1 MLILRMDFRSGEK
14 VLKMK
19 FEVRNLGPLRDAVI
33 ELGNLTVV
41 CGKNNCGKTYLA
53 YTLDTFLDTI
63 EYNVRLP
70 LRDADLSTLYSK
82 GAVGID
88 LRNYVKDYCNI
99 VKKTIPDFTVTLPRF
114 LAMDV
119 ERFTKT
125 VIDVPLTPEDVLQ
138 SLESAEELK
147 SINIEEV
154 LRITKTASIF
164 FKKSSAS
171 TKVVISLINTS
182 TELPPRKVVKVAI
195 GFKLAHLLNSSSIN
209 PIFPKSFIITSERT
223 GAALFRSELMSIKVR
238 KDQEQ
243 NKPQYPTGYKGYGY
257 QRPVEKDIEFI
268 LELKRFLPRKSY
280 IAEMHPEILDFFST
294 IAGGSY
300 ELDESID
307 QVLFKPCSVG
317 GSLSLAESSSTV
329 RALAELYFYLRHRAR
344 KGQLL
349 MFDEPEINLHPENQ
363 RKLARL
369 FAMLVKVGIKV
380 FITTH
385 SDYIVREINA
395 LIRIGTLDVAA
406 RRYVSD
412 KHGYHDGEE
421 LSPNE
426 VKFFVLKDG
435 FTEEVE
441 FDAESVSFGI
451 SSFDDTIEKFNI
463 LYNDLMD
470 LRHA

>member
-1 MLILRMDFRSGEK
+1 
-14 VLKMK
+14 MK
-19 FEVRNLGPLRDAVI
+19 FEVRNLGPLREAVI
-33 ELGNLTVV
+33 ELGSLTVV

-70 LRDADLSTLYSK
+70 LRAADLSALFSK
-82 GAVGID
+82 GMVVVD
-88 LRNYVKDYCNI
+88 LKNYVDDYLNI
-99 VKKTIPDFTVTLPRF
+99 VQKTIPDFTGTLPRF
-114 LAMDV
+114 LAM
-119 ERFTKT
+119 EAGRFTKT
-125 VIDVPLTPEDVLQ
+125 EVVVPLTQEDVLK
-138 SLESAEELK
+138 SLESAKELK
-147 SINIEEV
+147 DFYVDED
-154 LRITKTASIF
+154 LRITKTASVFI
-164 FKKSSAS
+164 KKVSAS
-171 TKVVISLINTS
+171 TKIIISLINTS
-182 TELPPRKVVKVAI
+182 TELPPRKVVNAVI
-195 GFKLAHLLNSSSIN
+195 GFKLAHFFNSSPDN
-209 PIFPKSFIITSERT
+209 PLFPKSFIITSERT

-280 IAEMHPEILDFFST
+280 IAESHPEILDFFST

-307 QVLFKPCSVG
+307 QVLFKPRSVQG
-317 GSLSLAESSSTV
+317 ALSLAESSSTV
-329 RALAELYFYLRHRAR
+329 RALAELYFYLRHRAK

-369 FAMLVKVGIKV
+369 FAMLVKAGIKV

-395 LIRIGTLDVAA
+395 LIRIGALEDTA

-412 KHGYHDGEE
+412 RYGYHDGEK
-421 LSPNE
+421 LSPEE

-435 FTEEVE
+435 ITEEVG

-451 SSFDDTIEKFNI
+451 SSFDDTIEKFN
-463 LYNDLMD
+463 LLCNDLMD
-470 LRHA
+470 LKHE

>member
-1 MLILRMDFRSGEK
+1 MPILHMNFQPSEK
-14 VLKMK
+14 DLKMR
-19 FEVRNLGPLRDAVI
+19 FEVRNLGPLREAAI
-33 ELGNLTVV
+33 ELGSLTVV

-70 LRDADLSTLYSK
+70 LRDVDLTALFSK
-82 GAVGID
+82 GAIVVD
-88 LRNYVKDYCNI
+88 LRNYVDDYLDI
-99 VKKTIPDFTVTLPRF
+99 VQKTIPDFTGTLPRF
-114 LAMDV
+114 LAMDIG
-119 ERFTKT
+119 RFARTE
-125 VIDVPLTPEDVLQ
+125 VVVPLTKEEIIT
-138 SLESAEELK
+138 SLESQQEPRGNNVEGGLQ
-147 SINIEEV
+147 
-154 LRITKTASIF
+154 ITKSSSIVIRR
-164 FKKSSAS
+164 SSAS

-182 TELPPRKVVKVAI
+182 AELPSRKIVNAAI
-195 GFKLAHLLNSSSIN
+195 GFKLAHLFNSSLSI
-209 PIFPKSFIITSERT
+209 PLFPKSFIITSERT

-435 FTEEVE
+435 FTDEVK
-441 FDAESVSFGI
+441 FDVESCSFGI
-451 SSFDDTIEKFNI
+451 SSFDDTIEKFNL

-470 LRHA
+470 LKHE

>member
-1 MLILRMDFRSGEK
+1 
-14 VLKMK
+14 MK
-19 FEVRNLGPLRDAVI
+19 FEVRNLGPLREAVI
-33 ELGNLTVV
+33 ELSGLTVV

-63 EYNVRLP
+63 GYNVRLP
-70 LRDADLSTLYSK
+70 LRDADLSALFSK
-82 GAVGID
+82 GMVVID
-88 LRNYVKDYCNI
+88 LKNYVDDYLNI
-99 VKKTIPDFTVTLPRF
+99 VQKTIPDFTSTLPRF

-119 ERFTKT
+119 GRFTKT
-125 VIDVPLTPEDVLQ
+125 EVVVPLTQEDVLK
-138 SLESAEELK
+138 SLESAKELK
-147 SINIEEV
+147 GLDVDED
-154 LRITKTASIF
+154 LRITKTASVSI
-164 FKKSSAS
+164 KKVSAS
-171 TKVVISLINTS
+171 TKIIISLINTS
-182 TELPPRKVVKVAI
+182 TELPPRKVVNTVI
-195 GFKLAHLLNSSSIN
+195 GFKLALLFNSSSVN
-209 PIFPKSFIITSERT
+209 PLFPKSFIITSERT

-257 QRPVEKDIEFI
+257 QRPVEKDIEFV

-280 IAEMHPEILDFFST
+280 IAECHPEILDFFST

-307 QVLFKPCSVG
+307 QVLFKPSSVKS
-317 GSLSLAESSSTV
+317 SLSLAESSSTV

-395 LIRIGTLDVAA
+395 LIRIGALDELA

-412 KHGYHDGEE
+412 KHGYLDGEE

-426 VKFFVLKDG
+426 VNLFVLKDG

-441 FDAESVSFGI
+441 FDTESFSFGI
-451 SSFDDTIEKFNI
+451 SSFDDTIEKFNL

-470 LRHA
+470 LKHE

>member
-1 MLILRMDFRSGEK
+1 MDAGRFSK
-14 VLKMK
+14 A
-19 FEVRNLGPLRDAVI
+19 EVV
-33 ELGNLTVV
+33 
-41 CGKNNCGKTYLA
+41 
-53 YTLDTFLDTI
+53 
-63 EYNVRLP
+63 
-70 LRDADLSTLYSK
+70 
-82 GAVGID
+82 
-88 LRNYVKDYCNI
+88 
-99 VKKTIPDFTVTLPRF
+99 
-114 LAMDV
+114 
-119 ERFTKT
+119 
-125 VIDVPLTPEDVLQ
+125 VPLTKEEVLK
-138 SLESAEELK
+138 SLESAKELK
-147 SINIEEV
+147 GFYDED
-154 LRITKTASIF
+154 LRITKTASVFI
-164 FKKSSAS
+164 KKVSAS
-171 TKVVISLINTS
+171 TKVIISLINTS
-182 TELPPRKVVKVAI
+182 TELPTRRVVNGAI
-195 GFKLAHLLNSSSIN
+195 GFKLAYLFNASSVNSL
-209 PIFPKSFIITSERT
+209 FPQSFIITSERT

-280 IAEMHPEILDFFST
+280 IAESHPEILDFFAT

-307 QVLFKPCSVG
+307 QVLFKPRSVQ

-395 LIRIGTLDVAA
+395 LIRMGALEDVA

-412 KHGYHDGEE
+412 RHGYLDGEK
-421 LSPNE
+421 LSPEE

-435 FTEEVE
+435 VTEEVE
-441 FDAESVSFGI
+441 FDAESASFGI
-451 SSFDDTIEKFNI
+451 SSFDDTIEKFNL

-470 LRHA
+470 LKHE